1 MLKINASYS
10 KKVPAET
17 EYSSQS
23 YHCTIES
30 ELPDGLT
37 HQSIAASHEF
47 FSGLFELFV
56 VQKEKTVRNRVRTVF
71 CGTRKTYRA

>member
-23 YHCTIES
+23 I
-30 ELPDGLT
+30 
-37 HQSIAASHEF
+37 IAPSNPSF
-47 FSGLFELFV
+47 
-56 VQKEKTVRNRVRTVF
+56 RMD
-71 CGTRKTYRA
+71 